1 MEFGATLY
9 VRNSELAAK
18 TYCEAFGMRIGY
30 NVRREDGTY
39 LHAELEKDGC
49 GFAVSES
56 RDAEAARA
64 VLDARQP
71 VTSLGLSL
79 ESDEALRR
87 AYRVLSE
94 GGRVLRELGPLPWSP
109 LSADLVDRFGVCWY
123 LYVSQHRPD

>member
-18 TYCEAFGMRIGY
+18 TYCEAFGMTVGY
-30 NVRREDGTY
+30 HALRDDGTY

-56 RDAEAARA
+56 GDAEAARA
-64 VLDARQP
+64 VLEARQP